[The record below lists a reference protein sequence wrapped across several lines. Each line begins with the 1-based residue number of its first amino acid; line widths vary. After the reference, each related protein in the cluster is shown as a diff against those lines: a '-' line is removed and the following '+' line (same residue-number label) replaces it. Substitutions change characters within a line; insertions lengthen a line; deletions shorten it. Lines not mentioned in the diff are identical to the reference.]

1 VRRRGDATAP
11 GAAGLVPVAS
21 VLDPMLAGLK
31 LEERFAAAH
40 ATELWADVVTPET
53 ARRARAVGVR
63 GGELLVEV
71 RGSVWMGHLAVLRQ
85 GILEELNARLPEG
98 AKLRAIRLTPMRGKE
113 DARFESTR

>member
-1 VRRRGDATAP
+1 MRRRGDATAP
-11 GAAGLVPVAS
+11 RVAGLIPVAS

-31 LEERFAAAH
+31 LDERFAAAQ

-71 RGSVWMGHLAVLRQ
+71 HGAVWMGHLAILRQ
-85 GILEELNARLPEG
+85 GILEELNARLPER

-113 DARFESTR
+113 GSGFESNR